1 MTTEGFAAEVAA
13 GAVEAKALVRQHG
26 LVAEK
31 AVRCWAA
38 VYPAMLAYGVG
49 HRETKEKLQLQ
60 IALQTRLL
68 PEGSMMCWSASF
80 LIPGIWSSR
89 CTTSLQSSGMK
100 PQSKDVNS
108 RAHQFEAVFC
118 FSGCD
123 LQLAHLQH
131 QWSHSGVLRAALHG
145 GMLR

>member
-31 AVRCWAA
+31 AGRCWAA

-80 LIPGIWSSR
+80 LIPGIWSS
-89 CTTSLQSSGMK
+89 
-100 PQSKDVNS
+100 
-108 RAHQFEAVFC
+108 
-118 FSGCD
+118 
-123 LQLAHLQH
+123 
-131 QWSHSGVLRAALHG
+131 
-145 GMLR
+145 